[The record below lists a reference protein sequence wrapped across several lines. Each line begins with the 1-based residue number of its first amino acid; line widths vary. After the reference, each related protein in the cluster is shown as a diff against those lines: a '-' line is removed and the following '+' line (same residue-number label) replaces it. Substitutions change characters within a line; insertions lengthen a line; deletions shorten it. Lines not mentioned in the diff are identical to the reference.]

1 MVRILVAEDAV
12 KVAGLL
18 KRGLEEEGFAVDVV
32 SSGAEAIWLAGESA
46 FDAVVLD
53 VMLGDVDGFEVCRK
67 LRADGHWM
75 PVLMLTAR
83 DAVED
88 RVRGLDAGAD
98 DYLTKPF
105 AFPEL
110 VARLRALFRRGT
122 APRPAVLTVGD
133 LTLDPATREVRR
145 HGAEIALTPK
155 EFALLEYFMRRPR
168 EVLSRS
174 HLIDHVW
181 DFAFDGDPHI
191 VNVYVGYLR
200 DKIDR
205 PFGRASLETVRG
217 SGYRLRDDATA
228 PDPA

>member
-1 MVRILVAEDAV
+1 MRILVAEDAV

-32 SSGAEAIWLAGESA
+32 ASGEEAMWLAGENPY
-46 FDAVVLD
+46 DAVVLD
-53 VMLGDVDGFEVCRK
+53 VMLDDLDGFEVCRR
-67 LRADGHWM
+67 LRAGGKWM

-83 DAVED
+83 DAVDD

-110 VARLRALFRRGT
+110 VARLRALFRRGS
-122 APRPAVLTVGD
+122 APRPAVLCVGD

-145 HGAEIALTPK
+145 GGEQIALTAK
-155 EFALLEYFMRRPR
+155 EFSLLEYFMRRPH
-168 EVLSRS
+168 EVLSRT

-181 DFAFDGDPHI
+181 DFAFNGDPHV
-191 VNVYVGYLR
+191 VNVYIGYLR
-200 DKIDR
+200 EKIDR

-217 SGYRLRDDATA
+217 SGYRLRDETA
-228 PDPA
+228 ADPA